1 MSNGDHRSINMGLL
15 HERIGYRLRRA
26 QVAVFHDLFRGL
38 ADSGVTPAEYSV
50 LTLLAHNQAPR
61 AGQLAD
67 ALGVKPANFVRLQEK
82 LEQRGFITRERAA
95 DDGRAMTLALTD
107 AGRRML
113 SVLDHVIEE
122 HDARVVS
129 RLSEPERATLM
140 RLLGVL
146 SGD

>member
-1 MSNGDHRSINMGLL
+1 MLNGDYRAINMGLL
-15 HERIGYRLRRA
+15 HERVGYRLRRA
-26 QVAVFHDLFRGL
+26 QVAVFQDLFRGL
-38 ADSGVTPAEYSV
+38 AESGVTPTEYSV
-50 LTLLAHNQAPR
+50 LTLLAHNEAPR

-107 AGRRML
+107 EGRRML
-113 SVLDHVIEE
+113 AALDQVIEE